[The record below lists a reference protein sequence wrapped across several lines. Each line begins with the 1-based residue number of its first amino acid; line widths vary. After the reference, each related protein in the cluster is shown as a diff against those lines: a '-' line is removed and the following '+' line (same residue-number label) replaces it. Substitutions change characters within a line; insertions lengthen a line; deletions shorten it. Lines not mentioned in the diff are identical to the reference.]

1 MISFGEFASMLER
14 SAAELRPRLEIGL
27 AKVGELTKTMAAEY
41 IGHEMPEWPPLA
53 SSTVDEKTRL
63 GYVGHVSST
72 DPLLRTGEMRD
83 SIELEVEGLAQA
95 VGSKSK
101 VALWQEVGTTPSAG
115 HPGIPPRPFIGLA
128 AQRSLPYAEDV
139 FGEIA
144 VRILAPADR
153 VRMP

>member
-1 MISFGEFASMLER
+1 MISFGEY
-14 SAAELRPRLEIGL
+14 AEILRRNATQVRPRLEVGL

-53 SSTVDEKTRL
+53 PSTITEKTRL
-63 GYVGHVSST
+63 GYVGHVSAT
-72 DPLLRTGEMRD
+72 DPGLRTGEMRD
-83 SIELEVEGLAQA
+83 SVQVDVAALEQV
-95 VGSKSK
+95 VGSSDKK
-101 VALWQEVGTTPSAG
+101 LLWFELGTVRQ
-115 HPGIPPRPFIGLA
+115 PPRPVLALA

-144 VRILAPADR
+144 VRLLVPPGTP